1 MAERLLKEVYKTPRV
16 QIRGVFLC
24 EDVAVPVSVF
34 FENVTQDDWGSGETL
49 VGNGTDERGDVWV
62 KF

>member
-1 MAERLLKEVYKTPRV
+1 MASEPLKKEYKTPRV

-24 EDVAVPVSVF
+24 DSMAVPVSVF

-49 VGNGTDERGDVWV
+49 VGNDTDTRGDVWV